1 MPIALMPSGDS
12 SADSRRQTE
21 ARHGLRRPL
30 IFSLLLSALLVPLA
44 SVTWTQGGPQL
55 HTLMEVVST
64 GLALV
69 VALLSAARYLAQP
82 SDRALLLIGAMGG
95 TAALDGYHAVVTSA
109 FFAEL
114 MPTVPDSLIPWSW
127 GASRTF
133 LAAMMLIGQAWLLQ
147 RAHQDDGRRLQPQ
160 RLLMP
165 VLLLTLATFVL
176 FAFVPLGPA
185 YRSDALMGRPAE
197 LVAAAMFF
205 AALWLLL
212 RRVDRQSLAMDRWLL
227 IFLVL
232 SLVSQLLVMPF
243 SQRVFDAAFDVAHLM
258 KLLSYAIL
266 LLALL
271 EDIYLTWSK
280 ERRQNE
286 QIAGLMAEVQLRNRA
301 LAERNTDLL
310 QFARVASHD
319 LKAPLRSI
327 NGFSQLLASHYGAQL
342 DARARDYI
350 HQVTASTAR
359 LESMVEDLL
368 GFANLDAEP
377 RALIPVALDGVLAQV
392 QASMA
397 EELAQCDAQLD
408 VPDSMPTV
416 LGDPAQLR
424 HLFRNLLGNALK
436 FCQQRPQVQIRVQ
449 CPAGRVQVSVQDN
462 GIGIAPE
469 YHQRIFEIFQRLN
482 RPEDYD
488 GDGIGLALCRRIV
501 QRHGGHL
508 SVQSAVGAGACFL
521 VELAAA

>member
-1 MPIALMPSGDS
+1 MPIALTPSGDS
-12 SADSRRQTE
+12 PADSTPQAE

-30 IFSLLLSALLVPLA
+30 IVSLVLSALLAPLA
-44 SVTWTQGGPQL
+44 SLPWTQGGPQL
-55 HTLMEVVST
+55 HTLMEVGST
-64 GLALV
+64 GLAWV

-82 SDRALLLIGAMGG
+82 SDRALLLTGAMGG

-133 LAAMMLIGQAWLLQ
+133 LAAMMLLGQAWLLQ
-147 RAHQDDGRRLQPQ
+147 RAHQDDGRRLQPR

-165 VLLLTLATFVL
+165 VMVLTLATFVL

-185 YRSDALMGRPAE
+185 YRSDALIGRPAE

-205 AALWLLL
+205 AALCLLL
-212 RRVDRQSLAMDRWLL
+212 RRVERQAQALDRWLL
-227 IFLVL
+227 IFLML

-280 ERRQNE
+280 ERRQSE
-286 QIAGLMAEVQLRNRA
+286 QIAGLMAELQLRNRA

-327 NGFSQLLASHYGAQL
+327 NGFAQLLASHYGAQL
-342 DARARDYI
+342 DDRARDYI
-350 HQVTASTAR
+350 HQVTGGTAR

-368 GFANLDAEP
+368 GFAHLDSQP
-377 RALIPVALDGVLAQV
+377 RAMISVALDGVLAQV

-397 EELAQCDAQLD
+397 DELRQRDAQLEL
-408 VPDSMPTV
+408 PDSMPTV
-416 LGDPAQLR
+416 RGDPAQLR

-436 FCQQRPQVQIRVQ
+436 FCTQRPVVRIRVQ
-449 CPAGRVQVSVQDN
+449 CSPGRVRVSVQDN

-469 YHQRIFEIFQRLN
+469 YHQRIFEIFQRLH

-501 QRHGGHL
+501 QRHGGCL
-508 SVQSAVGAGACFL
+508 SVNSAVGAGACFQ
-521 VELAAA
+521 VELPAA

>member
-1 MPIALMPSGDS
+1 M
-12 SADSRRQTE
+12 
-21 ARHGLRRPL
+21 
-30 IFSLLLSALLVPLA
+30 
-44 SVTWTQGGPQL
+44 
-55 HTLMEVVST
+55 
-64 GLALV
+64 
-69 VALLSAARYLAQP
+69 
-82 SDRALLLIGAMGG
+82 
-95 TAALDGYHAVVTSA
+95 
-109 FFAEL
+109 
-114 MPTVPDSLIPWSW
+114 
-127 GASRTF
+127 
-133 LAAMMLIGQAWLLQ
+133 
-147 RAHQDDGRRLQPQ
+147 
-160 RLLMP
+160 
-165 VLLLTLATFVL
+165 
-176 FAFVPLGPA
+176 
-185 YRSDALMGRPAE
+185 
-197 LVAAAMFF
+197 
-205 AALWLLL
+205 
-212 RRVDRQSLAMDRWLL
+212 
-227 IFLVL
+227 
-232 SLVSQLLVMPF
+232 
-243 SQRVFDAAFDVAHLM
+243 
-258 KLLSYAIL
+258 
-266 LLALL
+266 
-271 EDIYLTWSK
+271 
-280 ERRQNE
+280 
-286 QIAGLMAEVQLRNRA
+286 
-301 LAERNTDLL
+301 
-310 QFARVASHD
+310 
-319 LKAPLRSI
+319 
-327 NGFSQLLASHYGAQL
+327 
-342 DARARDYI
+342 
-350 HQVTASTAR
+350 TASTAR